1 MGVVSCPEKEKSR
14 RMLMKRT
21 IFVLLTLLVV
31 VVAVFSVLVLRPVP
45 KAKAATTTFG
55 CTNKTL
61 FGTYGL
67 VASGFYL
74 HDETNVPGD
83 VSGLVTFNG
92 KGTFTGSTLNIVANG
107 SGLPDNPYYIPTGDA
122 TATYA
127 VSPDCAVTLQVAGEF
142 GGSVTVYAY
151 GTIVDPI
158 AGEIVGNILSSNPNV
173 TGTFHA
179 TKVPLIA
186 ATPHPPV

>member
-1 MGVVSCPEKEKSR
+1 
-14 RMLMKRT
+14 MKRT
-21 IFVLLTLLVV
+21 IFGLATMLVV
-31 VVAVFSVLVLRPVP
+31 FVAIFAVLALRPVP
-45 KAKAATTTFG
+45 KAKAATPTLA
-55 CTNKTL
+55 CTNGIL

-67 VASGFYL
+67 VGSGFYL
-74 HDETNVPGD
+74 HDETNVPAD

-92 KGTFTGSTLNIVANG
+92 RGTWRGSTLNIVANG

-122 TATYA
+122 TATYT
-127 VSPDCAVTLQVAGEF
+127 VSPDCAVTLQIAGEF

-186 ATPHPPV
+186 APPLPPI

>member
-1 MGVVSCPEKEKSR
+1 
-14 RMLMKRT
+14 MKRT
-21 IFVLLTLLVV
+21 IFVLLALLVV
-31 VVAVFSVLVLRPVP
+31 FVAAFSVLVLRPVQKV
-45 KAKAATTTFG
+45 KAGSPTNG
-55 CTNKTL
+55 CTNRTL
-61 FGTYGL
+61 LGTYGL
-67 VASGFYL
+67 VGSGFYL
-74 HDETNVPGD
+74 HDETNVPAD

-92 KGTFTGSTLNIVANG
+92 RGTWSGSTLNIVANG

-122 TATYA
+122 TATYT
-127 VSPDCAVTLQVAGEF
+127 VSPDCSVTLQIAGEF

-186 ATPHPPV
+186 APPLPPA

>member
-1 MGVVSCPEKEKSR
+1 
-14 RMLMKRT
+14 MKRT
-21 IFVLLTLLVV
+21 ILVLLTLLVV
-31 VVAVFSVLVLRPVP
+31 FVAVFSVLVLRPVP
-45 KAKAATTTFG
+45 KATAAAPTFG

-67 VASGFYL
+67 VGSGFYR
-74 HDETNVPGD
+74 DAETNVPGD

-92 KGTFTGSTLNIVANG
+92 KGTFTGSNLNIVANG

-122 TATYA
+122 TATYT

-179 TKVPLIA
+179 TKVPLFA
-186 ATPHPPV
+186 AWPLPPR

>member
-1 MGVVSCPEKEKSR
+1 
-14 RMLMKRT
+14 MKRT
-21 IFVLLTLLVV
+21 IFVLLALLVV
-31 VVAVFSVLVLRPVP
+31 FVAAFSVLVLRPVQKV
-45 KAKAATTTFG
+45 KAGSPTNG
-55 CTNKTL
+55 CTNRTL
-61 FGTYGL
+61 LGTYGL
-67 VASGFYL
+67 VGSGFYL
-74 HDETNVPGD
+74 HDETNVPAD

-92 KGTFTGSTLNIVANG
+92 RGTWKGSNLNIVANG
-107 SGLPDNPYYIPTGDA
+107 SGLPDNPYYIPTGSA
-122 TATYA
+122 TATYT
-127 VSPDCAVTLQVAGEF
+127 VSPDCAVTLQVAGQF

-186 ATPHPPV
+186 APPLPPT

>member
-1 MGVVSCPEKEKSR
+1 
-14 RMLMKRT
+14 MKRT
-21 IFVLLTLLVV
+21 ILALLTVLVV
-31 VVAVFSVLVLRPVP
+31 CVAVFSVLVMRPVP
-45 KAKAATTTFG
+45 KAKAATTTFA

-67 VASGFYL
+67 VGSGFYL

-92 KGTFTGSTLNIVANG
+92 RGTWSGSTLNIVANG

-122 TATYA
+122 TATYT
-127 VSPDCAVTLQVAGEF
+127 VSPDCSVTLTVTGEF
-142 GGSVTVYAY
+142 GGSVTVSFY
-151 GTIVDPI
+151 GTIVDPV

-179 TKVPLIA
+179 TKVPPI
-186 ATPHPPV
+186 ATPPLPPT